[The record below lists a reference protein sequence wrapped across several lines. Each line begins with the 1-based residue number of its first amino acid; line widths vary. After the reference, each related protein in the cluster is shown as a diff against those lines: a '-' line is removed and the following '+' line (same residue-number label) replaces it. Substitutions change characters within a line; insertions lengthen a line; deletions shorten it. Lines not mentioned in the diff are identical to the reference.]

1 MFIMDHGTNKCWLNC
16 WYRSISLIFDFQFTP
31 PCWVFR
37 AMSLS
42 PNLSF
47 SSDCSTQIIIDQQNK
62 QDKKLNIFENNLTAK
77 NEGKEIVLS
86 SKVALHDAKDI
97 MYASSWNTMWLEVF
111 KKLSK
116 NWTSH
121 YTIVWSYH
129 VKFYFCQ
136 QLWKHIAYP
145 LLLETF

>member
-1 MFIMDHGTNKCWLNC
+1 
-16 WYRSISLIFDFQFTP
+16 
-31 PCWVFR
+31 
-37 AMSLS
+37 MSSS

-77 NEGKEIVLS
+77 NERKEIVLS

-111 KKLSK
+111 EKLSK
-116 NWTSH
+116 N
-121 YTIVWSYH
+121 
-129 VKFYFCQ
+129 
-136 QLWKHIAYP
+136 
-145 LLLETF
+145 

>member
-1 MFIMDHGTNKCWLNC
+1 MWICDGNNTEQLCIKPYGFLV
-16 WYRSISLIFDFQFTP
+16 DFEFTLP
-31 PCWVFR
+31 RWVFR
-37 AMSLS
+37 VMSSS

-97 MYASSWNTMWLEVF
+97 IYASSWNTMWLEVF
-111 KKLSK
+111 EKLSK
-116 NWTSH
+116 NWTS
-121 YTIVWSYH
+121 YYRIVSSYH
-129 VKFYFCQ
+129 VKFYYCG
-136 QLWKHIAYP
+136 QLWKHIADP

>member
-1 MFIMDHGTNKCWLNC
+1 MF
-16 WYRSISLIFDFQFTP
+16 SS
-31 PCWVFR
+31 
-37 AMSLS
+37 S
-42 PNLSF
+42 NLSF

-62 QDKKLNIFENNLTAK
+62 QDKEINIFENNLTAK
-77 NEGKEIVLS
+77 NERKQIVLS
-86 SKVALHDAKDI
+86 SKVAPHNAKDI

-111 KKLSK
+111 EKLSK

-121 YTIVWSYH
+121 YTIVSSYH
-129 VKFYFCQ
+129 VNFYFCQ